1 MFLLILGKEEGRG
14 VEKNI
19 YQLPP
24 IHTSTGDQTHNLL
37 VCRTTLQPMVY
48 LAVAT
53 TEYFWDSSLF
63 MQRDSGVGVQISVQ
77 PLINCLIMGFV

>member
-24 IHTSTGDQTHNLL
+24 IHTSTGDQTHNLDM
-37 VCRTTLQPMVY
+37 CPDWEFDPQP
-48 LAVAT
+48 
-53 TEYFWDSSLF
+53 F
-63 MQRDSGVGVQISVQ
+63 GVQDNTPTNGLPGRGYHRVF
-77 PLINCLIMGFV
+77 LR